1 MSPKCP
7 RISET
12 LIFAGNSRLAAKLS
26 CLFAAPGVYV
36 PIMDAPRLQRPDTS
50 GGQSGFDTFM
60 SARAGARSNT
70 YNHHGRRPNWC
81 GFFLRRGAGFPT
93 CRFLFY
99 RLFSLLECHAD
110 KVSSGSLEAEQNEA
124 QMPR

>member
-1 MSPKCP
+1 MC
-7 RISET
+7 
-12 LIFAGNSRLAAKLS
+12 RLWMRRACS
-26 CLFAAPGVYV
+26 AP
-36 PIMDAPRLQRPDTS
+36 ITS

-60 SARAGARSNT
+60 SAGAGARSNT
-70 YNHHGRRPNWC
+70 YNHHGRRPTAETWC

-110 KVSSGSLEAEQNEA
+110 KASSGSLEAEQDEA
-124 QMPR
+124 QMPQ

>member
-1 MSPKCP
+1 MC
-7 RISET
+7 
-12 LIFAGNSRLAAKLS
+12 RLWMRRACS
-26 CLFAAPGVYV
+26 AP
-36 PIMDAPRLQRPDTS
+36 ITS

-60 SARAGARSNT
+60 SAGAGARSNT

-110 KVSSGSLEAEQNEA
+110 KVSSGSLEAEQDEA
-124 QMPR
+124 QMPQ